1 MRADEK
7 VIRRLLNTARGQL
20 QGVLSMVDE
29 DKYCIDISN
38 QIMAAQAILTK
49 VNRMVL
55 KAHMENCVREAAES
69 GDEEKYEEKIQ
80 EVLALIDRMNR

>member
-1 MRADEK
+1 MKADVK
-7 VIRRLLNTARGQL
+7 TIRRLLNTARGQL
-20 QGVLSMVDE
+20 QGVLSMVEE
-29 DKYCIDISN
+29 DKYCVDISN

-49 VNRMVL
+49 ANRMIL

-69 GDEEKYEEKIQ
+69 GEGVLYEEKIQ